1 MDEKDAISLRNFEIN
16 QLNPNNL
23 EFPISYK
30 LTIIPERGVKGKS
43 RGIADKEIHIDIK
56 YPTQIEHTAT
66 HDGLH
71 SSTFNSNID
80 GYDFISG
87 YINNQK
93 VNREYL
99 GQLQNMQQI

>member
-30 LTIIPERGVKGKS
+30 LAIVSEREA
-43 RGIADKEIHIDIK
+43 RGDSIEIVDKEIHIDIK
-56 YPTQIEHTAT
+56 DPTQIKHTTT
-66 HDGLH
+66 HEGFH

-80 GYDFISG
+80 GYDFISE
-87 YINNQK
+87 YMNN
-93 VNREYL
+93 
-99 GQLQNMQQI
+99 